1 MAGKKCARCTVA
13 ILDSDFE
20 RGLAVVLS
28 GKPYCKICAER
39 VSETSARGP
48 FWNRLSKA
56 RWVGIGL
63 LLLGLLA
70 SAVVILLLSKARR

>member
-1 MAGKKCARCTVA
+1 MASRKCARCTVA

-39 VSETSARGP
+39 VPQASAQGP
-48 FWNRLSKA
+48 FWNRLSRA
-56 RWVGIGL
+56 RWMTLALLLVG
-63 LLLGLLA
+63 LLGL
-70 SAVVILLLSKARR
+70 AVLMLLYLIGR